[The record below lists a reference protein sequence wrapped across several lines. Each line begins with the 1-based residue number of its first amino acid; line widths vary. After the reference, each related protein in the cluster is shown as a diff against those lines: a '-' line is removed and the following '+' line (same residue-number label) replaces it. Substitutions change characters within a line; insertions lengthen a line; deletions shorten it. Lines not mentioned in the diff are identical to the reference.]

1 MTLHLLKLA
10 VGIEH
15 LDQLKARQHRF
26 INDAGNYRHITRMF
40 PKRGDEILDGGSM
53 FWVIKRLVLVRQPI
67 IALNRETDREGRRFC
82 LIELAPNHIPV
93 EPQRKRPFQ
102 GWRYL
107 KAEDAPG
114 DLSEGVGYVDP
125 DMPADMRAELSRIEL
140 I

>member
-10 VGIEH
+10 VGIDH
-15 LDQLKARQHRF
+15 IDQLKERQRRFANEAGHR
-26 INDAGNYRHITRMF
+26 RHRTRMF
-40 PKRGDEILDGGSM
+40 PKRSDEILDGGSM

-67 IALNRETDREGRRFC
+67 IALHRETDEDGRGYC
-82 LIELAPNHIPV
+82 IIEMTPKHIAV

-107 KAEDAPG
+107 KPEDAPRDLG
-114 DLSEGVGYVDP
+114 DGMGYIDP
-125 DMPADMRAELSRIEL
+125 EMPPEMRAELGRIGL